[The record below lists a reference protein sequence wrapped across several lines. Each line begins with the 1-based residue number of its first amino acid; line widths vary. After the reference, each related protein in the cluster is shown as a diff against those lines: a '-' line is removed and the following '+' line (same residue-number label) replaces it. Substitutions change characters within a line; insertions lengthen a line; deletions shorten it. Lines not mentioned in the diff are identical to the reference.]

1 MRSMNMLAVG
11 LVVMWVGAWSCAP
24 PEQSLEGDEALQL
37 SVEPA
42 EVRAGD
48 EVVLTLTNRSGDPVG
63 YNLCV
68 AVLDQR
74 AADEWVERP
83 ERPTEFCTMELRV
96 LPPEESATYRHTVPA
111 ELPPGEYRFRT
122 GVESPL
128 GEGRVEV
135 GSSPFR
141 IGE

>member
-1 MRSMNMLAVG
+1 MRSMNIVAVG
-11 LVVMWVGAWSCAP
+11 LAMMCAGAWSCAP
-24 PEQSLEGDEALQL
+24 PERNGEGGATLEL

-48 EVVLTLTNRSGDPVG
+48 EVILTLVNRSGDPVG

-68 AVLDQR
+68 AVLDER
-74 AADEWVERP
+74 RADEWVERP

-111 ELPPGEYRFRT
+111 ELPSGEYRFRT

-141 IGE
+141 IGG